1 MDSRGVKT
9 ELVERLKAAL
19 EGKIEDQ
26 EAELTVVGGEGAE
39 TPREAAE
46 VDCEKTES
54 LGADEAGG
62 QEHLGRGERDQS
74 EVGESLGNVIGEEIL
89 NNREAAGV
97 MSGEDAT
104 VKEPKV
110 DLEEA
115 KEDVKDDGEKVPE
128 DESAMEKGSN
138 LEKKKVDETQELTE
152 ENPVDQTAPIGLR
165 ELRFVL
171 NNDFEL
177 SSLLHI
183 QSVNLKAPV
192 H

>member
-1 MDSRGVKT
+1 MKT

-39 TPREAAE
+39 TPREAE

-104 VKEPKV
+104 AKEPKV

-115 KEDVKDDGEKVPE
+115 KEAVKDDGEKVPE
-128 DESAMEKGSN
+128 KESEMEKRRN
-138 LEKKKVDETQELTE
+138 LEEEKVDETQELTE
-152 ENPVDQTAPIGLR
+152 ENPVDQAAPIGLR

-177 SSLLHI
+177 PSLLHI
-183 QSVNLKAPV
+183 QSVILKASV